1 MEQRLAAQ
9 EIASAVQPGSEESW
23 VDKARREVQLIA
35 TGVGGFTDAASEAFI
50 EHPIETAG
58 NVALGIGIGVGM
70 AYLSRGRGLGLT
82 ATKTIG
88 AVSGL
93 AFLKDIAANGSEV
106 AGAMRDTW
114 KSGHDRDKNSQTMRV
129 HLGKFAFDTVLLSAA
144 GAAGSKLGHGMFNVK
159 LSDLPKKLVPQM
171 NEKGI
176 SQDYYNKLIMADHY
190 ANVATNSLGKY
201 SPEKVARAQQSLQ
214 ESLNG
219 MVTYRNYWTNEMA
232 TYRAGGAT
240 LDTKAAMNV
249 LIDGNRDAKALNRL
263 SQRLK
268 TFGSGDVTAPQVL
281 SGISSHLQQAR
292 QIIYGTRP
300 AG

>member
-1 MEQRLAAQ
+1 MEQRLPAQ
-9 EIASAVQPGSEESW
+9 EIATATQPGSEESW
-23 VDKARREVQLIA
+23 LDKARREVQLIA
-35 TGVGGFTDAASEAFI
+35 TGANGFTDAAKEAFV
-50 EHPIETAG
+50 EHPLETAG
-58 NVALGIGIGVGM
+58 NVASGIAIGVGM

-82 ATKTIG
+82 ATKTIA

-114 KSGHDRDKNSQTMRV
+114 NSDHDWDKNSQTMRV

-144 GAAGSKLGHGMFNVK
+144 GATGSKIGHGMFNVK
-159 LSDLPKKLVPQM
+159 LSDLPQKLVPQM

-214 ESLNG
+214 ESLSG
-219 MVTYRNYWTNEMA
+219 LVTYRNYWTNEMA
-232 TYRAGGAT
+232 TYRAGGVP

-249 LIDGNRDAKALNRL
+249 LIDGNRDARTLNRI
-263 SQRLK
+263 SQQLR
-268 TFGSGDVTAPQVL
+268 GIGAREVSNPQVL
-281 SGISSHLQQAR
+281 NSVSAQLQQAR
-292 QIIYGTRP
+292 QIIYGTKP
-300 AG
+300 AS

>member
-1 MEQRLAAQ
+1 MDQHLPVQ
-9 EIASAVQPGSEESW
+9 EIAPAFQPGSEESW
-23 VDKARREVQLIA
+23 VDKARREVQLIG
-35 TGVGGFTDAASEAFI
+35 TGLSGFADAAKEAFV
-50 EHPIETAG
+50 EHPLQTAG
-58 NVALGIGIGVGM
+58 NVAAGIGIGIGM

-93 AFLKDIAANGSEV
+93 AFLKDIVANGSEI
-106 AGAMRDTW
+106 AGAMTDTW
-114 KSGHDRDKNSQTMRV
+114 KSDRNWDANAQTMRT
-129 HLGKFAFDTVLLSAA
+129 HLGKFAFDTALLSAS
-144 GAAGSKLGHGMFNVK
+144 GAAGSKIGHGMFNVN

-171 NEKGI
+171 NDRGI

-232 TYRAGGAT
+232 AYRAGGSQ

-249 LIDGNRDAKALNRL
+249 LIDGNRDARALNKI
-263 SQRLK
+263 SQRLR
-268 TFGSGDVTAPQVL
+268 TFGSSDVTNPQVL
-281 SGISSHLQQAR
+281 SGITAHLQQAR
-292 QIIYGTRP
+292 QIIYGPKP